1 MIPAKYLPEFQWI
14 MVPTNRAGLTVK
26 KNIRLNTGEIYIKS
40 LISSVKSELGY
51 SKTYYL
57 PTSGLSEFN
66 DKSCLVFP
74 SHRAGFFVYV

>member
-1 MIPAKYLPEFQWI
+1 MDNGAHKQSWTDRE
-14 MVPTNRAGLTVK
+14 
-26 KNIRLNTGEIYIKS
+26 KNISLNTGEIYIKS

-51 SKTYYL
+51 SKTHYL
-57 PTSGLSEFN
+57 PTSGLSEN